1 MGKLTVLIVLLL
13 LIGLYVYYTNPHII
27 DDLTRGVDDFRNGS
41 PGSGGDS
48 GRGTQTETQTGA
60 GSGGSFGGTGWVANN
75 TTGSPEV
82 YIGDNFAAVPV
93 NSSYILF
100 ADRNK
105 DGKID
110 AVYMD
115 TTGDGNY
122 DTAYLDEDY
131 NGKTDTWKTT
141 FNGVSSYS
149 WDVTGD
155 GIPDVYDTNGDG
167 KVDAW
172 DLNSDGVI
180 DERDVDYDGNPDL
193 HDYNFD
199 GVFDEFQT
207 NVTFAP
213 PESRNTS
220 GTGAAGFSCP
230 DNEEDAYRLYVQ
242 AYNNVTQLMAENQ
255 SSSDEAKRA
264 YDIYLKARECYE
276 SFSSSTTSSSG
287 PVTGTLGK
295 IHRVTLDTDGAM
307 AVKFSTGEVKASWTS
322 GWEDVDLSA
331 EPWCVDYPAL
341 LGHYVDIGEMS
352 LDEVTINDIPSS
364 GYPSSE
370 VGEEVKAGH
379 VYVNKNSDGT
389 YTVFALVSH
398 EKTGDC
404 SHRITIAYRNVEG

>member
-1 MGKLTVLIVLLL
+1 MGKLAAVVIILLL
-13 LIGLYVYYTNPHII
+13 LIGLYIYFTNPHII
-27 DDLTRGVDDFRNGS
+27 DDLTRRQDNFKGGHSGS
-41 PGSGGDS
+41 GDS
-48 GRGTQTETQTGA
+48 GGGTRGSNGAAGGGA
-60 GSGGSFGGTGWVANN
+60 GFSGTGWIANN

-82 YIGDNFAAVPV
+82 YIGDGFAAVPV

-105 DGKID
+105 DGKVD

-149 WDVTGD
+149 WDLTGD

-172 DLNSDGVI
+172 DLNSDDVI
-180 DERDVDYDGNPDL
+180 DERDVDYDGKPDL

-213 PESRNTS
+213 PENGGTSR
-220 GTGAAGFSCP
+220 TGSTCP
-230 DNEEDAYRLYVQ
+230 NNKEDAYRLYVQ
-242 AYNNVTQLMAENQ
+242 AYNNLIRLMAKNQ
-255 SSSDEAKRA
+255 SSEEAKRA
-264 YDIYLKARECYE
+264 YKIYLQARECYE
-276 SFSSSTTSSSG
+276 SFLSSTTSSPG
-287 PVTGTLGK
+287 PVTGTLGPV
-295 IHRVTLDTDGAM
+295 HRVTLDTEGAS
-307 AVKFSTGEVKASWTS
+307 AVRFSTGEVVESFGGK
-322 GWEDVDLSA
+322 DVDLSA

-341 LGHYVDIGEMS
+341 LGHYVDLGEMS
-352 LDEVTINDIPSS
+352 IDDVTVSDIPSS
-364 GYPSSE
+364 GYPSDE
-370 VGEEVKAGH
+370 VSGEIRAGH
-379 VYVNKNSDGT
+379 VYVNRNSDGT
-389 YTVFALVSH
+389 YTIFALVSH
-398 EKTGDC
+398 ERTSEC

>member
-1 MGKLTVLIVLLL
+1 MGKLATVVILILLL
-13 LIGLYVYYTNPHII
+13 VGFYIYYTNPHII
-27 DDLTRGVDDFRNGS
+27 DDITRGSDDFKNGY

-48 GRGTQTETQTGA
+48 GTETRA
-60 GSGGSFGGTGWVANN
+60 GTEAGGSFGGTGWVKNS

-82 YIGDNFAAVPV
+82 YIGDDFAAVPV

-100 ADRNK
+100 ADRNR

-110 AVYMD
+110 AVYLD
-115 TTGDGNY
+115 TNGDGNY

-149 WDVTGD
+149 WDVSGD
-155 GIPDVYDTNGDG
+155 GFPDVYDTNGDG

-207 NVTFAP
+207 NVSFAP
-213 PESRNTS
+213 PENG
-220 GTGAAGFSCP
+220 GTPGAASFTCP
-230 DNEEDAYRLYVQ
+230 DNKEDAYRLYVQ

-255 SSSDEAKRA
+255 SSDEAKRA
-264 YDIYLKARECYE
+264 YEIYLQARECYE

-287 PVTGTLGK
+287 PVTGTLGPM
-295 IHRVTLDTDGAM
+295 HQVTLDTDGAM
-307 AVKFSTGEVKASWTS
+307 AVRFSTGEVMESFGGK
-322 GWEDVDLSA
+322 DVDLSV

-341 LGHYVDIGEMS
+341 LGHYIDIGKMDLE
-352 LDEVTINDIPSS
+352 EVTVNDIPPS
-364 GYPSSE
+364 GYPN
-370 VGEEVKAGH
+370 EEVSGEIKAGH
-379 VYVNKNSDGT
+379 VYVNRNSDGS
-389 YTVFALVSH
+389 YTIFALVSH

>member
-1 MGKLTVLIVLLL
+1 MGKLAAVLIILLL

-27 DDLTRGVDDFRNGS
+27 DDLTKRQDTFK
-41 PGSGGDS
+41 GGHS
-48 GRGTQTETQTGA
+48 
-60 GSGGSFGGTGWVANN
+60 GSGGSGSGAGTGFSGEGGGFSGTDWVANN

-82 YIGDNFAAVPV
+82 YIGDGFAAVPV

-141 FNGVSSYS
+141 FNGVSSYA

-213 PESRNTS
+213 PESGGTS
-220 GTGAAGFSCP
+220 GAAGFTCP
-230 DNEEDAYRLYVQ
+230 DNKEDAYRLYVQ

-255 SSSDEAKRA
+255 SSDEAERA
-264 YDIYLKARECYE
+264 YEIYLQARECYE

-287 PVTGTLGK
+287 PVTGTLGPV
-295 IHRVTLDTDGAM
+295 HQVTLDTDGAM
-307 AVKFSTGEVKASWTS
+307 AVRFSTGEVVESFGGK
-322 GWEDVDLSA
+322 DVDLSA

-341 LGHYVDIGEMS
+341 LGHYVDLGEMS
-352 LDEVTINDIPSS
+352 LGEVTVNDIPPS
-364 GYPSSE
+364 GYPDDE
-370 VGEEVKAGH
+370 VSGEIKAGH
-379 VYVNKNSDGT
+379 VYANRNADGS

-404 SHRITIAYRNVEG
+404 SHRIVIAYRNVEG

>member
-1 MGKLTVLIVLLL
+1 MGKLAAVIVILLL
-13 LIGLYVYYTNPHII
+13 LVGFYVYYTNPHVI
-27 DDLTRGVDDFRNGS
+27 DDLTKRQDTFKGGHLGSGDSGGGTGGSNGAAG
-41 PGSGGDS
+41 GSGGFS
-48 GRGTQTETQTGA
+48 
-60 GSGGSFGGTGWVANN
+60 GTGWVENN

-105 DGKID
+105 DGKVD

-199 GVFDEFQT
+199 GVFDEFQS

-213 PESRNTS
+213 PENGGTS
-220 GTGAAGFSCP
+220 GTGFTCP
-230 DNEEDAYRLYVQ
+230 DNKEDAYRLYVQ
-242 AYNNVTQLMAENQ
+242 AYNNLTQLMAKNQ
-255 SSSDEAKRA
+255 SSEEAKRA
-264 YDIYLKARECYE
+264 YEVYLKARECYG
-276 SFSSSTTSSSG
+276 SFSSSTTSSPG
-287 PVTGTLGK
+287 QVTGTLGPVQG
-295 IHRVTLDTDGAM
+295 ITLDTDGSA
-307 AVKFSTGEVKASWTS
+307 AVKFSTGEVVESFGGK
-322 GWEDVDLSA
+322 DVDLFA
-331 EPWCVDYPAL
+331 EPWCVDYPAV
-341 LGHYVDIGEMS
+341 LGHYVDLGEIS
-352 LDEVTINDIPSS
+352 LEEVTIGDIPST
-364 GYPSSE
+364 GYPSDE
-370 VGEEVKAGH
+370 VGGEIRAGH
-379 VYVNKNSDGT
+379 VYVNRNSDGT
-389 YTVFALVSH
+389 YTIFALVSH
-398 EKTGDC
+398 ERTSEC

>member
-1 MGKLTVLIVLLL
+1 MGKLTAVVIILLL
-13 LIGLYVYYTNPHII
+13 LIGLYIYFTNPHII
-27 DDLTRGVDDFRNGS
+27 DDLTRRQDNFK
-41 PGSGGDS
+41 GGHS
-48 GRGTQTETQTGA
+48 
-60 GSGGSFGGTGWVANN
+60 GSGGSGSGGGNGAAGGSAGFSGTGWVANN

-82 YIGDNFAAVPV
+82 YIGDGFAAVPV

-105 DGKID
+105 DGKVD

-149 WDVTGD
+149 WDLTGD

-180 DERDVDYDGNPDL
+180 DERDVDYDGKPDL

-199 GVFDEFQT
+199 GVFDEFQS

-213 PESRNTS
+213 PEGGNIS
-220 GTGAAGFSCP
+220 GTGAAGFTCP
-230 DNEEDAYRLYVQ
+230 DNKDEAYRLYVQ

-255 SSSDEAKRA
+255 SSDEAKRA
-264 YDIYLKARECYE
+264 YEIYLKARECYE
-276 SFSSSTTSSSG
+276 SFSSSTSAATST
-287 PVTGTLGK
+287 PVTGTLGPV
-295 IHRVTLDTDGAM
+295 HQVTLDTDGAS
-307 AVKFSTGEVKASWTS
+307 AVRFSTGEVVESFGGK
-322 GWEDVDLSA
+322 DVDLSA

-341 LGHYVDIGEMS
+341 LGHYVDLGEMS
-352 LDEVTINDIPSS
+352 IEDVTVGDIPSS
-364 GYPSSE
+364 GYPSDE
-370 VGEEVKAGH
+370 VSGEIKAGH
-379 VYVNKNSDGT
+379 VYANRNADGS

-398 EKTGDC
+398 EKTDDC